1 MARMKTAEDDSSG
14 ALRPTNSPRRTSTQN
29 FYSFPSTLIAP
40 FLRRFSRNSKRLD
53 RVSILDIV
61 APSSSYQ
68 FLLPL
73 PTRLVKGLIDA
84 IRNSFNNQCETVAG
98 EKSRIERAFIPWKRN
113 VSKFISSFREKKR
126 KRKENSKRV
135 NLNRA
140 VTNRSPVS
148 RPESFR

>member
-98 EKSRIERAFIPWKRN
+98 EKSRIERAFIPWKRKRFEIYLF
-113 VSKFISSFREKKR
+113 VS
-126 KRKENSKRV
+126 
-135 NLNRA
+135 
-140 VTNRSPVS
+140 
-148 RPESFR
+148 

>member
-1 MARMKTAEDDSSG
+1 MKTAEDDSSG

-68 FLLPL
+68 FLLPSQRVSL
-73 PTRLVKGLIDA
+73 KVWSTRFATRLITSAKLSRAKNRGSSALLSRGKG
-84 IRNSFNNQCETVAG
+84 
-98 EKSRIERAFIPWKRN
+98 N

-126 KRKENSKRV
+126 KKKEKKENSKRV